1 MAYTVNFTDVVNKG
15 SLTVDD
21 GTVNQQTS
29 LSLPGRNTTSYGTII
44 AENFLH
50 LLENFAKNTA
60 PVNAVEGQLW
70 YDTTVGVD
78 QLKIYDGTQW
88 VAAGG
93 LKKALTQPAAGESVV
108 GDLWVDTDNQQLYLF
123 TGSGWVLV
131 GPEFSQGLSTG
142 SKPFEI
148 IGTDNLTYTV
158 VLLEVQAKPVAIIST
173 KAFTPK
179 AAITGFSTIQPGF
192 NLSAANIEGAGV
204 GKFYGTAQK
213 ADALI
218 AANSEVV
225 SGSLFLRKDKSNIAD
240 FLLKINNNDGL
251 DVGNSAT
258 LNIGIEGQAAVISH
272 RTAGANIDFRVNDQG
287 VTRTVMRIDSN
298 TNVGI
303 NNSAPAEAL
312 DVTGNIKTS
321 GELYVDAVTNAN
333 SVSTGSLVVKGGVGI
348 AKKLYVGETATFQD
362 SITTR
367 DIAPNANNTY
377 NIGSVSNRYLNI
389 YANNFVG
396 NLTGNITGTVS
407 GASGTSNKLTSL
419 TSFAMSGDVSAP
431 SFTFDGQTGGTTK
444 TFVTSVSNSFIA
456 NKTGQ
461 ASSLSSDEFI
471 FNRVSGTTGV
481 FKINRDNLFN
491 AIAKIPT
498 GSIFPYGGSTEPPY
512 WLLCDGRE
520 VLRSTYPEL
529 FAVVGHSFGAPP
541 SGTGSYFLLPDF
553 RGRLPLGR
561 DNMGGTGA
569 NRVTDVAADSVG
581 GFGGTEN
588 KTIGIQNLPEH
599 EHDLQGAA
607 GAQYYAVRDVPG
619 IGAGE
624 VTAIT
629 YDAPTGSGQGSAIA
643 SSGGVA
649 NPTVG
654 QPQDVM
660 NPFLTITYI
669 IYTGQTP

>member
-1 MAYTVNFTDVVNKG
+1 MSYTVNRTDVVNNG
-15 SLTVDD
+15 TITVDD

-44 AENFLH
+44 AENFIH

-60 PVNAVEGQLW
+60 PVNAIKGQLW

-78 QLKIYDGTQW
+78 QLKVYDGTNF

-93 LKKALTQPAAGESVV
+93 LKKALNEPAAGDSVV
-108 GDLWVDTDNQQLYLF
+108 GDLWADTDNQQLYLF

-142 SKPFEI
+142 TKPYTI
-148 IGTDNLTYTV
+148 IGTDNLEYTV
-158 VLLEVQAKPVAIIST
+158 VLIEVQAKPVAIIST

-204 GKFYGTAQK
+204 GKFFGTAQK
-213 ADALI
+213 AEALI

-225 SGSLFLRKDKSNIAD
+225 SGSNFLRKDKANIAD
-240 FLLKINNNDGL
+240 FSLTINNNDGL

-258 LNIGIEGQAAVISH
+258 LNIGIEGQAGIISH
-272 RTAGANIDFRVNDQG
+272 KTAGANIDFRVNDQG
-287 VTRTVMRIDSN
+287 VTRTVMRIDST

-303 NNSAPAEAL
+303 NNLAPEEAL

-321 GELYVDAVTNAN
+321 GELYVDAVTDAN
-333 SVSTGSLVVKGGVGI
+333 SVSTGAMIVKGGVGI
-348 AKKLYVGETATFQD
+348 AKKLYVGDDATFHNN
-362 SITTR
+362 ITAR
-367 DIAPNANNTY
+367 DILPNSNNTY
-377 NIGSVSNRYLNI
+377 SIGTVNNRYLNI
-389 YANNFVG
+389 YANSFVG
-396 NLTGNITGTVS
+396 NVVGNITGTVS

-419 TSFAMSGDVSAP
+419 TTFEMSGDVSAP
-431 SFTFDGQTGGTTK
+431 SFTFDGQTGGTVK
-444 TFVTSVSNSFIA
+444 SFVTSVSNSFIA
-456 NKTGQ
+456 SKTAQ

-498 GSIFPYGGSTEPPY
+498 GSVFPYAGFTAPDY
-512 WLLCDGRE
+512 WLLCDGSE

-529 FAVVGHSFGAPP
+529 FAVIGTGFGTPP
-541 SGTGSYFLLPDF
+541 SGGSYFLLPDM
-553 RGRLPLGR
+553 RGRLPLGK

-569 NRVTDVAADSVG
+569 NRVTASAADSVG
-581 GFGGTEN
+581 GFGGDES
-588 KTIGIQNLPEH
+588 KVIPIQNLPEH

-607 GAQYYAVRDVPG
+607 GAQYYAIRDVPG

-629 YDAPTGSGQGSAIA
+629 YDAPTGAGQGSAI
-643 SSGGVA
+643 STSGGVN

-654 QPQDVM
+654 QAQDVM
-660 NPFLTITYI
+660 NPYLTMNYI

>member
-1 MAYTVNFTDVVNKG
+1 MSYTVNRTDVVNNG
-15 SLTVDD
+15 TITVDD

-44 AENFLH
+44 AENFIH

-60 PVNAVEGQLW
+60 PVNAIEGQLW

-78 QLKIYDGTQW
+78 QLKVYDGTQW

-142 SKPFEI
+142 TKPYTI
-148 IGTDNLTYTV
+148 TGTDNLEYTV
-158 VLLEVQAKPVAIIST
+158 VLIEVQAKPVAIIST

-179 AAITGFSTIQPGF
+179 AAITGFSVIQPGF
-192 NLSAANIEGAGV
+192 NLSSANIEGAGV

-213 ADALI
+213 AEALI
-218 AANSEVV
+218 AANNEVV
-225 SGSLFLRKDKSNIAD
+225 SGSNFLRKDKDNIAD
-240 FLLKINNNDGL
+240 FSLTINNNDGL

-258 LNIGIEGQAAVISH
+258 LNIGIEGQAGIISH

-287 VTRTVMRIDSN
+287 VTRTVMRIDST

-303 NNSAPAEAL
+303 NNLAPAEAL

-321 GELYVDAVTNAN
+321 GELYVDAVTDAN
-333 SVSTGSLVVKGGVGI
+333 SVSTGAMIVKGGVGI
-348 AKKLYVGETATFQD
+348 AKKLYVGDDATFQD
-362 SITTR
+362 NITAR
-367 DIAPNANNTY
+367 DIMPNSNNTY
-377 NIGSVSNRYLNI
+377 NIGTVNNRYLNI
-389 YANNFVG
+389 YANSFVG
-396 NLTGNITGTVS
+396 NVVGNITGTVS

-419 TSFAMSGDVSAP
+419 TTFEMSGDVSAP
-431 SFTFDGQTGGTTK
+431 SFTFDGQTGGTVK
-444 TFVTSVSNSFIA
+444 SFVTSISNSFIA
-456 NKTGQ
+456 SKTAQ

-498 GSIFPYGGSTEPPY
+498 GSVFPYAGSSAPAY
-512 WLLCDGRE
+512 WLLCDGSE

-529 FAVVGHSFGAPP
+529 FAVIGTSFGTPP
-541 SGTGSYFLLPDF
+541 SGGSYFLLPDM
-553 RGRLPLGR
+553 RGRLPLGK

-569 NRVTDVAADSVG
+569 NRVTASAADSVG
-581 GFGGTEN
+581 GFGGTES
-588 KTIGIQNLPEH
+588 KVIPIQNLPEH

-607 GAQYYAVRDVPG
+607 GAQYYAIRDVPG

-629 YDAPTGSGQGSAIA
+629 YDAPTGAGQGSAIA
-643 SSGGVA
+643 TSGGVN
-649 NPTVG
+649 NPTLG
-654 QPQDVM
+654 QAQDVM
-660 NPFLTITYI
+660 NPYLTMNYI

>member
-1 MAYTVNFTDVVNKG
+1 MSYTVNRTDVVNNG
-15 SLTVDD
+15 TITVDD

-44 AENFLH
+44 AENFIH

-60 PVNAVEGQLW
+60 PVNAIEGQLW

-78 QLKIYDGTQW
+78 QLKVYDGTQW

-142 SKPFEI
+142 TKPYTI
-148 IGTDNLTYTV
+148 TGTDNLEYTV
-158 VLLEVQAKPVAIIST
+158 VLIEVQAKPVAIIST

-179 AAITGFSTIQPGF
+179 AAITGFSVIQPGF
-192 NLSAANIEGAGV
+192 NLSSANIEGAGV

-213 ADALI
+213 AEALI
-218 AANSEVV
+218 AANNEVV
-225 SGSLFLRKDKSNIAD
+225 SGSNFLRKDKDNIAD
-240 FLLKINNNDGL
+240 FSLTINNNDGL

-258 LNIGIEGQAAVISH
+258 LNIGIEGQAGIISH
-272 RTAGANIDFRVNDQG
+272 KTAGANIDFRVNDQG
-287 VTRTVMRIDSN
+287 VTRTVMRIDST

-303 NNSAPAEAL
+303 NNLAPAEAL

-321 GELYVDAVTNAN
+321 GELYVDAVTDAN
-333 SVSTGSLVVKGGVGI
+333 SVSTGAMIVKGGVGI
-348 AKKLYVGETATFQD
+348 AKKLYVGDDATFQD
-362 SITTR
+362 NITAR
-367 DIAPNANNTY
+367 DIMPNSNNTY
-377 NIGSVSNRYLNI
+377 NIGTVNNRYLNI
-389 YANNFVG
+389 YANSFVG
-396 NLTGNITGTVS
+396 NVVGNITGTVS
-407 GASGTSNKLTSL
+407 GASGTSNKLTSQ
-419 TSFAMSGDVSAP
+419 TTFEMSGDVSAP
-431 SFTFDGQTGGTTK
+431 SFTFDGQTGGTVK
-444 TFVTSVSNSFIA
+444 SFVTSVSNSFIA
-456 NKTGQ
+456 SKTAQ

-491 AIAKIPT
+491 AIAKIPA
-498 GSIFPYGGSTEPPY
+498 GSVFPYAGSAAPAY
-512 WLLCDGRE
+512 WLLCDGSE

-529 FAVVGHSFGAPP
+529 FAVIGTSFGTPP
-541 SGTGSYFLLPDF
+541 SGGSYFLLPDM
-553 RGRLPLGR
+553 RGRLPLGK

-569 NRVTDVAADSVG
+569 NRVTASAADSVG
-581 GFGGTEN
+581 GFGGDES
-588 KTIGIQNLPEH
+588 KVIPIQNLPEH

-607 GAQYYAVRDVPG
+607 GAQYYAIRDVPG

-629 YDAPTGSGQGSAIA
+629 YDAPTGAGQGSAIA
-643 SSGGVA
+643 TSGGVN
-649 NPTVG
+649 NPTLG
-654 QPQDVM
+654 QAQDVM
-660 NPFLTITYI
+660 NPYLTMNYI

>member
-1 MAYTVNFTDVVNKG
+1 MSYTVNRTDVVNNG
-15 SLTVDD
+15 TITVDD

-44 AENFLH
+44 AENFIH

-60 PVNAVEGQLW
+60 PVNAIEGQLW

-78 QLKIYDGTQW
+78 QLKVYDGTQW

-142 SKPFEI
+142 TKPYTI
-148 IGTDNLTYTV
+148 TGTDNLEYTV
-158 VLLEVQAKPVAIIST
+158 VLIEVQAKPVAIIST

-179 AAITGFSTIQPGF
+179 AAITGFSVIQPGF
-192 NLSAANIEGAGV
+192 NLSSANIEGAGV

-213 ADALI
+213 AEALI
-218 AANSEVV
+218 AANNEVV
-225 SGSLFLRKDKSNIAD
+225 SGSNFLRKDKDNIAD
-240 FLLKINNNDGL
+240 FSLTINNNDGL

-258 LNIGIEGQAAVISH
+258 LNIGIEGQAGIISH
-272 RTAGANIDFRVNDQG
+272 KTAGANIDFRVNDQG
-287 VTRTVMRIDSN
+287 VTRTVMRIDST

-303 NNSAPAEAL
+303 NNLAPAEAL

-321 GELYVDAVTNAN
+321 GELYVDAVTDAN
-333 SVSTGSLVVKGGVGI
+333 SVSTGAMIVKGGVGI
-348 AKKLYVGETATFQD
+348 AKKLYVGDDATFQD
-362 SITTR
+362 NITAR
-367 DIAPNANNTY
+367 DIMPNSNNTY
-377 NIGSVSNRYLNI
+377 NIGTVNNRYLNI
-389 YANNFVG
+389 YANSFVG
-396 NLTGNITGTVS
+396 NVVGNITGTVS

-419 TSFAMSGDVSAP
+419 TTFEMSGDVSAP
-431 SFTFDGQTGGTTK
+431 SFTFDGQTGGTVK
-444 TFVTSVSNSFIA
+444 SFVTSVSNSFIA
-456 NKTGQ
+456 SKTAQ

-471 FNRVSGTTGV
+471 FNRVAGTTGV

-498 GSIFPYGGSTEPPY
+498 GSVFPYAGSSAPAY
-512 WLLCDGRE
+512 WLLCDGSE

-529 FAVVGHSFGAPP
+529 FAVIGTSFGTPP
-541 SGTGSYFLLPDF
+541 SGGSYFLLPDM
-553 RGRLPLGR
+553 RGRLPLGK

-569 NRVTDVAADSVG
+569 NRVTASAADSVG
-581 GFGGTEN
+581 GFGGTES
-588 KTIGIQNLPEH
+588 KVIPIQNLPEH

-607 GAQYYAVRDVPG
+607 GAQYYAIRDVPG

-629 YDAPTGSGQGSAIA
+629 YDAPTGAGQGSAIA
-643 SSGGVA
+643 TSGGVN
-649 NPTVG
+649 NPTLG
-654 QPQDVM
+654 QAQDVM
-660 NPFLTITYI
+660 NPYLTMNYI
-669 IYTGQTP
+669 IYTGQTL

>member
-1 MAYTVNFTDVVNKG
+1 MSYTVNRTDVVNNG
-15 SLTVDD
+15 TITVDD

-44 AENFLH
+44 AENFIH

-60 PVNAVEGQLW
+60 PVNAIEGQLW

-78 QLKIYDGTQW
+78 QLKVYDGTQW

-142 SKPFEI
+142 TKPYTI
-148 IGTDNLTYTV
+148 TGTDNLEYTV
-158 VLLEVQAKPVAIIST
+158 VLIEVQAKPVAIIST

-179 AAITGFSTIQPGF
+179 AAITGFSVIQPGF
-192 NLSAANIEGAGV
+192 NLSSANIEGAGV

-213 ADALI
+213 AEALI
-218 AANSEVV
+218 AANNEVV
-225 SGSLFLRKDKSNIAD
+225 SGSNFLRKDKDNIAD
-240 FLLKINNNDGL
+240 FSLTINNNDGL

-258 LNIGIEGQAAVISH
+258 LNIGIEGQAGIISH
-272 RTAGANIDFRVNDQG
+272 KTAGANIDFRVNDQG
-287 VTRTVMRIDSN
+287 VTRTVMRIDST

-303 NNSAPAEAL
+303 NNLAPAEAL

-321 GELYVDAVTNAN
+321 GELYVDAVTDAN
-333 SVSTGSLVVKGGVGI
+333 SVSTGAMIVKGGVGI
-348 AKKLYVGETATFQD
+348 AKKLYVGDDATFQD
-362 SITTR
+362 NITAR
-367 DIAPNANNTY
+367 DIMPNSNNTY
-377 NIGSVSNRYLNI
+377 NIGTVNNRYLNI
-389 YANNFVG
+389 YANSFVG
-396 NLTGNITGTVS
+396 NVVGNITGTVS

-419 TSFAMSGDVSAP
+419 TTFEMSGDVSAP
-431 SFTFDGQTGGTTK
+431 SFTFDGQTGGTVK
-444 TFVTSVSNSFIA
+444 SFVTSVSNSFIA
-456 NKTGQ
+456 SKTAQ

-471 FNRVSGTTGV
+471 FNRVAGTTGV

-498 GSIFPYGGSTEPPY
+498 GSVFPYAGSSAPAY
-512 WLLCDGRE
+512 WLLCDGSE

-529 FAVVGHSFGAPP
+529 FAVIGTSFGTPP
-541 SGTGSYFLLPDF
+541 SGGSYFLLPDM
-553 RGRLPLGR
+553 RGRLPLGK

-569 NRVTDVAADSVG
+569 NRVTASAADSVG
-581 GFGGTEN
+581 GFGGTES
-588 KTIGIQNLPEH
+588 KVIPIQNLPEH

-607 GAQYYAVRDVPG
+607 GAQYYAIRDVPG

-629 YDAPTGSGQGSAIA
+629 YDAPTGAGQGSAIA
-643 SSGGVA
+643 TSGGVN
-649 NPTVG
+649 NPTLG
-654 QPQDVM
+654 QAQDVM
-660 NPFLTITYI
+660 NPYLTMNYI

>member
-29 LSLPGRNTTSYGTII
+29 LALPGRNTTSYGTII

-50 LLENFAKNTA
+50 LLENFAKNTSPA
-60 PVNAVEGQLW
+60 NPVEGQLW

-88 VAAGG
+88 VASGG
-93 LKKALTQPAAGESVV
+93 LKKALTQPLAGESVV

-142 SKPFEI
+142 SKPLEI

-158 VLLEVQAKPVAIIST
+158 VVLEVQAKPVAIIST

-204 GKFYGTAQK
+204 GQFYGTAEK
-213 ADALI
+213 ANALI
-218 AANSEVV
+218 AANNEIVA
-225 SGSLFLRKDKSNIAD
+225 GNLFLRKDKANIAD
-240 FLLKINNNDGL
+240 FSLKINSNDGL

-258 LNIGIEGQAAVISH
+258 LNIGIEGQAAIISH
-272 RTAGANIDFRVNDQG
+272 KTSGANIDFRVNDQG
-287 VTRTVMRIDSN
+287 VTRTVMRIDADAK
-298 TNVGI
+298 VGI
-303 NNSAPAEAL
+303 NTLAPSEAL
-312 DVTGNIKTS
+312 DVTGNIKSS
-321 GELYVDAVTNAN
+321 GALFVDAVTNAN
-333 SVSTGSLVVKGGVGI
+333 SVTSGALIVKGGVGI
-348 AKKLYVGETATFQD
+348 AKKLYVGEAAIFQD
-362 SITTR
+362 NITSR

-377 NIGSVSNRYLNI
+377 NIGAVNNRYLNV

-419 TSFAMSGDVSAP
+419 TTFAMSGDVSAA

-444 TFVTSVSNSFIA
+444 TFVTAVSNSFIA

-461 ASSLSSDEFI
+461 ASSLPSDEFI

-481 FKINRDNLFN
+481 FKINRSNLFN
-491 AIAKIPT
+491 AIAQIPA
-498 GSIFPYGGSTEPPY
+498 GSIFPYAGNIEPPY

-520 VLRSTYPEL
+520 VLRSVFPEL
-529 FAVVGHSFGAPP
+529 FAVIGHSFGAPP
-541 SGTGSYFLLPDF
+541 SGTGSHFLIPDL
-553 RGRLPLGR
+553 RGRMPLGR

-569 NRVTDVAADSVG
+569 NRVTATAADSLG
-581 GFGGTEN
+581 GFGGTES
-588 KTIGIQNLPEH
+588 KVIPIQNLPEH

-607 GAQYYAVRDVPG
+607 GAQYYAIRDVPG

-643 SSGGVA
+643 SSGGVN
-649 NPTVG
+649 NPTLG
-654 QPQDVM
+654 QAQDVM
-660 NPFLTITYI
+660 NPFLTINYI
-669 IYTGQTP
+669 IYSGQTP

>member
-1 MAYTVNFTDVVNKG
+1 MSYTVNRTDVVNNG
-15 SLTVDD
+15 TITVDD

-44 AENFLH
+44 AENFIH

-60 PVNAVEGQLW
+60 PVNAIEGQLW

-78 QLKIYDGTQW
+78 QLKVYDGTQW

-142 SKPFEI
+142 TKPYTI
-148 IGTDNLTYTV
+148 TGTDNLEYTV
-158 VLLEVQAKPVAIIST
+158 VLIEVQAKPVAIIST
-173 KAFTPK
+173 KTFTPK

-192 NLSAANIEGAGV
+192 NLSSANIEGSGV

-213 ADALI
+213 AEALI
-218 AANSEVV
+218 AANNEVV
-225 SGSLFLRKDKSNIAD
+225 SGSNFLRKDKDNIAD
-240 FLLKINNNDGL
+240 FSLTINNNDGL

-258 LNIGIEGQAAVISH
+258 LNIGIEGQAGIISH
-272 RTAGANIDFRVNDQG
+272 KTAGANIDFRVNDQG
-287 VTRTVMRIDSN
+287 VTRTVMRIDST

-303 NNSAPAEAL
+303 NNLAPAEAL

-321 GELYVDAVTNAN
+321 GELYVDAVTDAN
-333 SVSTGSLVVKGGVGI
+333 SVSTGAMIVKGGVGI
-348 AKKLYVGETATFQD
+348 AKKLYVGDDATFQD
-362 SITTR
+362 NITTR
-367 DIAPNANNTY
+367 DIMPNSNNTY
-377 NIGSVSNRYLNI
+377 NIGTVNNRYLNI
-389 YANNFVG
+389 YANSFVG
-396 NLTGNITGTVS
+396 NVVGNITGTVS

-419 TSFAMSGDVSAP
+419 TTFEMSGDVSAP
-431 SFTFDGQTGGTTK
+431 SFTFDGQTGGTVK
-444 TFVTSVSNSFIA
+444 SFVTSVSNSFIA
-456 NKTGQ
+456 SKTAQ

-498 GSIFPYGGSTEPPY
+498 GSVFPYAGSSAPTY
-512 WLLCDGRE
+512 WLLCDGSE

-529 FAVVGHSFGAPP
+529 FAVIGTSFGTPP
-541 SGTGSYFLLPDF
+541 SGGSYFLLPDM
-553 RGRLPLGR
+553 RGRLPLGK

-569 NRVTDVAADSVG
+569 NRVTASAADSVG
-581 GFGGTEN
+581 GFGGNES
-588 KTIGIQNLPEH
+588 KVIPIQNLPEH

-607 GAQYYAVRDVPG
+607 GAQYYAIRDVPG

-629 YDAPTGSGQGSAIA
+629 YDAPTGAGQGSAIA
-643 SSGGVA
+643 TSGGVN
-649 NPTVG
+649 NPTLG
-654 QPQDVM
+654 QAQDVM
-660 NPFLTITYI
+660 NPYLTMNYI

>member
-1 MAYTVNFTDVVNKG
+1 MAYTVNRTDVVNNG
-15 SLTVDD
+15 TITVDD

-44 AENFLH
+44 AENFIH

-60 PVNAVEGQLW
+60 PVNAIEGQLW

-78 QLKIYDGTQW
+78 QLKVYDGTQW

-93 LKKALTQPAAGESVV
+93 LKKALTQPLAGESVV

-142 SKPFEI
+142 TKPYTI
-148 IGTDNLTYTV
+148 TGTDNLEYTV
-158 VLLEVQAKPVAIIST
+158 VLIEVQAKPVAIIST

-179 AAITGFSTIQPGF
+179 AAITGFSIIQPGF
-192 NLSAANIEGAGV
+192 NLSSANIEGAGV

-213 ADALI
+213 AEALI

-225 SGSLFLRKDKSNIAD
+225 SGSNFLRKDKDNIAD
-240 FLLKINNNDGL
+240 FSLTINNNDGV

-258 LNIGIEGQAAVISH
+258 LNIGIEGQAGVISH
-272 RTAGANIDFRVNDQG
+272 KTAGANIDFRVNDQG
-287 VTRTVMRIDSN
+287 VTRTVMRIDST

-303 NNSAPAEAL
+303 NNLAPAEAL
-312 DVTGNIKTS
+312 DVTGNIKAS
-321 GELYVDAVTNAN
+321 GELYVDAVTDAT
-333 SVSTGSLVVKGGVGI
+333 SVSTGAMIVKGGVGI
-348 AKKLYVGETATFQD
+348 AKKLYVGDDATFQD
-362 SITTR
+362 TITAR
-367 DIAPNANNTY
+367 DILPNSNNTY
-377 NIGSVSNRYLNI
+377 NIGTVNNRYLNI
-389 YANNFVG
+389 YANSFVG
-396 NLTGNITGTVS
+396 NVIGNITGTVS

-419 TSFAMSGDVSAP
+419 TTFEMSGDVSAP
-431 SFTFDGQTGGTTK
+431 SFTFDGQTGGTVK
-444 TFVTSVSNSFIA
+444 SFVTSVSNSFIA
-456 NKTGQ
+456 SKTAQ

-498 GSIFPYGGSTEPPY
+498 GSIFPYAGSSAPAY
-512 WLLCDGRE
+512 WLLCDGSE

-529 FAVVGHSFGAPP
+529 FAVIGTSFGTPP
-541 SGTGSYFLLPDF
+541 SGGSYFLLPDM
-553 RGRLPLGR
+553 RGRLPLGK

-569 NRVTDVAADSVG
+569 NRVTASAADSVG
-581 GFGGTEN
+581 GFGGDES
-588 KTIGIQNLPEH
+588 KVIPIQNLPEH
-599 EHDLQGAA
+599 EHDMQGAA
-607 GAQYYAVRDVPG
+607 GAQYYAIRDVPG

-629 YDAPTGSGQGSAIA
+629 YDSPTGAGQGSAIPT
-643 SSGGVA
+643 SGGVN
-649 NPTVG
+649 NPTLG
-654 QPQDVM
+654 QAQDVM
-660 NPFLTITYI
+660 NPYLTMNYI

>member
-1 MAYTVNFTDVVNKG
+1 MSYTVNRTDVVNNG
-15 SLTVDD
+15 TITVDD

-44 AENFLH
+44 AENFIH

-60 PVNAVEGQLW
+60 PVNAIKGQLW

-78 QLKIYDGTQW
+78 QLKVYDGTNF

-93 LKKALTQPAAGESVV
+93 LKKALNEPAAGDSVV
-108 GDLWVDTDNQQLYLF
+108 GDLWADTDNQQLYLF

-142 SKPFEI
+142 TKPYTI
-148 IGTDNLTYTV
+148 IGTDNLEYTV
-158 VLLEVQAKPVAIIST
+158 VLIEVQAKPVAIIST

-204 GKFYGTAQK
+204 GKFFGTAQK
-213 ADALI
+213 AEALI

-225 SGSLFLRKDKSNIAD
+225 SGSNFLRKDKANIAD
-240 FLLKINNNDGL
+240 FSLTINNNDGL

-258 LNIGIEGQAAVISH
+258 LNIGIEGQAGIISH
-272 RTAGANIDFRVNDQG
+272 KTAGANIDFRVNDQG
-287 VTRTVMRIDSN
+287 ATRTVMRIDST

-303 NNSAPAEAL
+303 NNLAPEEAL

-321 GELYVDAVTNAN
+321 GELYVDAVTDAN
-333 SVSTGSLVVKGGVGI
+333 SVSTGAMIVKGGVGI
-348 AKKLYVGETATFQD
+348 AKKLYVGDDATFHNN
-362 SITTR
+362 ITAR
-367 DIAPNANNTY
+367 DILPNSNNTY
-377 NIGSVSNRYLNI
+377 SIGTVNNRYLNI
-389 YANNFVG
+389 YANSFVG
-396 NLTGNITGTVS
+396 NVVGNITGTVS

-419 TSFAMSGDVSAP
+419 TTFEMSGDVSAP
-431 SFTFDGQTGGTTK
+431 SFTFDGQTGGTVK
-444 TFVTSVSNSFIA
+444 SFVTSVSNSFIA
-456 NKTGQ
+456 SKTAQ

-498 GSIFPYGGSTEPPY
+498 GSVFPYAGFTAPDY
-512 WLLCDGRE
+512 WLLCDGSE

-529 FAVVGHSFGAPP
+529 FAVIGTGFGTPP
-541 SGTGSYFLLPDF
+541 SGGSYFLLPDM
-553 RGRLPLGR
+553 RGRLPLGK

-569 NRVTDVAADSVG
+569 NRVTASAADSVG
-581 GFGGTEN
+581 GFGGDES
-588 KTIGIQNLPEH
+588 KVIPIQNLPEH

-607 GAQYYAVRDVPG
+607 GAQYYAIRDVPG

-629 YDAPTGSGQGSAIA
+629 YDAPTGAGQGSAI
-643 SSGGVA
+643 STSGGVN

-654 QPQDVM
+654 QAQDVM
-660 NPFLTITYI
+660 NPYLTMNYI

>member
-1 MAYTVNFTDVVNKG
+1 MSYTVNRTDVVNNG
-15 SLTVDD
+15 TITVDD

-44 AENFLH
+44 AENFIH

-60 PVNAVEGQLW
+60 PVNAIEGQLW

-78 QLKIYDGTQW
+78 QLKVYDGTQW

-142 SKPFEI
+142 TKPYTI
-148 IGTDNLTYTV
+148 TGTDNLEYTV
-158 VLLEVQAKPVAIIST
+158 VLIEVQAKPVAIIST
-173 KAFTPK
+173 KTFTPK

-192 NLSAANIEGAGV
+192 NLSSANIEGSGV

-213 ADALI
+213 AEALI
-218 AANSEVV
+218 AANNEVV
-225 SGSLFLRKDKSNIAD
+225 SGSNFLRKDKDNIAD
-240 FLLKINNNDGL
+240 FSLTINNNDGL

-258 LNIGIEGQAAVISH
+258 LNIGIEGQAGIISH
-272 RTAGANIDFRVNDQG
+272 KTAGANIDFRVNDQG
-287 VTRTVMRIDSN
+287 VTRTVMRIDST

-303 NNSAPAEAL
+303 NNLAPAEAL

-321 GELYVDAVTNAN
+321 GELYVDAVTDAN
-333 SVSTGSLVVKGGVGI
+333 SVSTGAIIVKGGVGI
-348 AKKLYVGETATFQD
+348 AKKLYVGDDATFQD
-362 SITTR
+362 NITAR
-367 DIAPNANNTY
+367 DIMPNSNNTY
-377 NIGSVSNRYLNI
+377 NIGTVNNRYLNI
-389 YANNFVG
+389 YANSFVG
-396 NLTGNITGTVS
+396 NVVGNITGTVS

-419 TSFAMSGDVSAP
+419 TTFEMSGDVSAP
-431 SFTFDGQTGGTTK
+431 SFTFDGQTGGTVK
-444 TFVTSVSNSFIA
+444 SFVTSVSNSFIA
-456 NKTGQ
+456 SKTAQ

-498 GSIFPYGGSTEPPY
+498 GSVFPYAGSSAPAY
-512 WLLCDGRE
+512 WLLCDGSE

-529 FAVVGHSFGAPP
+529 FAVIGTSFGTPP
-541 SGTGSYFLLPDF
+541 SGGSYFLLPDM
-553 RGRLPLGR
+553 RGRLPLGK

-569 NRVTDVAADSVG
+569 NRVTASAADSVG
-581 GFGGTEN
+581 GFGGDES
-588 KTIGIQNLPEH
+588 KVIPIQNLPEH

-607 GAQYYAVRDVPG
+607 GAQYYAIRDVPG

-629 YDAPTGSGQGSAIA
+629 YDAPTGAGQGSAIA
-643 SSGGVA
+643 TSGGVN
-649 NPTVG
+649 NPTLG
-654 QPQDVM
+654 QAQDVM
-660 NPFLTITYI
+660 NPYLTMNYI

>member
-1 MAYTVNFTDVVNKG
+1 MSYTVNRTDVVNNG
-15 SLTVDD
+15 TITVDD

-44 AENFLH
+44 AENFIH

-60 PVNAVEGQLW
+60 PVNAIEGQLW

-78 QLKIYDGTQW
+78 QLKVYDGTQW

-142 SKPFEI
+142 TKPYTI
-148 IGTDNLTYTV
+148 TGTDNLEYTV
-158 VLLEVQAKPVAIIST
+158 VLIEVQAKPVAIIST

-192 NLSAANIEGAGV
+192 NLSSANIEGAGV

-213 ADALI
+213 AEALI
-218 AANSEVV
+218 AANNEVV
-225 SGSLFLRKDKSNIAD
+225 SGSNFLRKDKDNIAD
-240 FLLKINNNDGL
+240 FSLTINNNDGL

-258 LNIGIEGQAAVISH
+258 LNIGIEGQAGIISH
-272 RTAGANIDFRVNDQG
+272 KTAGANIDFRVNDQG
-287 VTRTVMRIDSN
+287 VTRTVMRIDST

-303 NNSAPAEAL
+303 NNLAPAEAL

-321 GELYVDAVTNAN
+321 GELYVDAVTDAN
-333 SVSTGSLVVKGGVGI
+333 SVSTGAMIVKGGVGI
-348 AKKLYVGETATFQD
+348 AKKLYVGDDATFQD
-362 SITTR
+362 NITAR
-367 DIAPNANNTY
+367 DIMPNSNNTY
-377 NIGSVSNRYLNI
+377 NIGTVNNRYLNI
-389 YANNFVG
+389 YANSFVG
-396 NLTGNITGTVS
+396 NVVGNITGTVS

-419 TSFAMSGDVSAP
+419 TTFEMSGDVSAP
-431 SFTFDGQTGGTTK
+431 SFTFDGQTGGTVK
-444 TFVTSVSNSFIA
+444 SFVTSVSNSFIA
-456 NKTGQ
+456 SKTAQ

-471 FNRVSGTTGV
+471 FNRVAGTTGV

-498 GSIFPYGGSTEPPY
+498 GSVFPYAGSSAPAY
-512 WLLCDGRE
+512 WLLCDGSE

-529 FAVVGHSFGAPP
+529 FAVIGTSFGTPP
-541 SGTGSYFLLPDF
+541 SGGSYFLLPDM
-553 RGRLPLGR
+553 RGRLPLGK

-569 NRVTDVAADSVG
+569 NRVTASAADSVG
-581 GFGGTEN
+581 GFGGTES
-588 KTIGIQNLPEH
+588 KVIPIQNLPEH

-607 GAQYYAVRDVPG
+607 GAQYYAIRDVPG

-624 VTAIT
+624 ATAIT
-629 YDAPTGSGQGSAIA
+629 YDAPTGAGQGSAIA
-643 SSGGVA
+643 TSGGVN
-649 NPTVG
+649 NPTLG
-654 QPQDVM
+654 QAQDVM
-660 NPFLTITYI
+660 NPYLTMNYI

>member
-272 RTAGANIDFRVNDQG
+272 RTSGANIDFRVNDQG

>member
-93 LKKALTQPAAGESVV
+93 LKKALTQPLAGESVV

-179 AAITGFSTIQPGF
+179 AAITGFSTIQPGI

-204 GKFYGTAQK
+204 GKLYGTAQK

-218 AANSEVV
+218 AANNEVV

-240 FLLKINNNDGL
+240 FSLKINNNDGL

-258 LNIGIEGQAAVISH
+258 LNIGIEGQAAIISH
-272 RTAGANIDFRVNDQG
+272 KTAGANIDFRVNDQG

-303 NNSAPAEAL
+303 NNLAPAEAL

-333 SVSTGSLVVKGGVGI
+333 NVNTGALIVKGGVGI
-348 AKKLYVGETATFQD
+348 AKKLYVGETTTFQD
-362 SITTR
+362 SITSR

-419 TSFAMSGDVSAP
+419 TTFAMSGDVSAP
-431 SFTFDGQTGGTTK
+431 SFVFDGQTGGTTK

-498 GSIFPYGGSTEPPY
+498 GSVFPYAGSSTPAY
-512 WLLCDGRE
+512 WLLCDGSE

-529 FAVVGHSFGAPP
+529 FAVVGHSFGTPP

-561 DNMGGTGA
+561 DNMGGTSA
-569 NRVTDVAADSVG
+569 NRVTSVSADSLG

-607 GAQYYAVRDVPG
+607 GAQYYAIRDVPG

-629 YDAPTGSGQGSAIA
+629 YDAPTGAGQGSAIA

-660 NPFLTITYI
+660 NPFLTINYI

>member
-1 MAYTVNFTDVVNKG
+1 MSYTVNRTDVVNNG
-15 SLTVDD
+15 TITVDD

-44 AENFLH
+44 AENFIH

-60 PVNAVEGQLW
+60 PVNAIEGQLW

-78 QLKIYDGTQW
+78 QLKVYDGTQW

-142 SKPFEI
+142 TKPYTI
-148 IGTDNLTYTV
+148 TGTDNLEYTV
-158 VLLEVQAKPVAIIST
+158 VLIEVQAKPVAIIST

-192 NLSAANIEGAGV
+192 NLSSANIEGSGV

-213 ADALI
+213 AEALI
-218 AANSEVV
+218 AANNEVV
-225 SGSLFLRKDKSNIAD
+225 SGSNFLRKDKDNIAD
-240 FLLKINNNDGL
+240 FSLTINNNDGL

-258 LNIGIEGQAAVISH
+258 LNIGIEGQAGIISH
-272 RTAGANIDFRVNDQG
+272 KTAGANIDFRVNDQG
-287 VTRTVMRIDSN
+287 VTRTVMRIDST

-303 NNSAPAEAL
+303 NNLAPAEAL

-321 GELYVDAVTNAN
+321 GELYVDAVTDAN
-333 SVSTGSLVVKGGVGI
+333 SVSTGAMIVKGGVGI
-348 AKKLYVGETATFQD
+348 AKKLYVGDDATFQD
-362 SITTR
+362 NITAR
-367 DIAPNANNTY
+367 DIMPNSNNTY
-377 NIGSVSNRYLNI
+377 NIGTVNNRYLNI
-389 YANNFVG
+389 YANSFVG
-396 NLTGNITGTVS
+396 NVVGNITGTVS

-419 TSFAMSGDVSAP
+419 TTFEMSGDVSAP
-431 SFTFDGQTGGTTK
+431 SFTFDGQTGGTVK
-444 TFVTSVSNSFIA
+444 SFVTSVSNSFIA
-456 NKTGQ
+456 SKTAQ

-498 GSIFPYGGSTEPPY
+498 GSVFPYAGSSAPAY
-512 WLLCDGRE
+512 WLLCDGSE

-529 FAVVGHSFGAPP
+529 FAVIGTSFGTPP
-541 SGTGSYFLLPDF
+541 SGGSYFLLPDM
-553 RGRLPLGR
+553 RGRLPLGK

-569 NRVTDVAADSVG
+569 NRVTASAADSVG
-581 GFGGTEN
+581 GFGGTES
-588 KTIGIQNLPEH
+588 KVIPIQNLPEH

-607 GAQYYAVRDVPG
+607 GAQYYAIRDVPG

-629 YDAPTGSGQGSAIA
+629 YDAPTGAGQGSAIA
-643 SSGGVA
+643 TSGGVN
-649 NPTVG
+649 NPTLG
-654 QPQDVM
+654 QAQDVM
-660 NPFLTITYI
+660 NPYLTMNYI